1 MHYRRTRSRNK
12 RRTSLWRIPSG
23 HSNTTNLYVPMNLTK
38 HIKEHIKS
46 HALENHPNECCGL
59 IVEKNTK
66 HEVFKCRNISTSP
79 LTSFSLDPLD
89 YLKCSSRGKIKS
101 VYHSHLEEEEFS
113 EADKTNSSYH
123 NVNYIMFNIK
133 NNSFREFNPK
143 KQRTLYL
150 NKPFKVGVNDC
161 FTLVR
166 DYLRENTKTQLPSE
180 VCKAYFFGARKEN
193 LQKAIDLIDEVAL
206 SYVKKDFL
214 KISVSHINE
223 LKKSDIL
230 VIGLR
235 ENNTPLHLAVYLGDN
250 MVIHHPRNKYVTTE
264 KVTSS
269 FANRII
275 YAYRPQ

>member
-1 MHYRRTRSRNK
+1 MCYRWSRYG
-12 RRTSLWRIPSG
+12 RRKGWASLRRIPSG

-46 HALENHPNECCGL
+46 HALKDRPNECCGL

-66 HEVFKCRNISTSP
+66 HKVFKCNNISTSP

-89 YLKCSSRGKIKS
+89 YLKCSSQGKIKS

-143 KQRTLYL
+143 KQQTLYL

-166 DYLRENTKTQLPSE
+166 DYLSENTKIQLPPE
-180 VCKAYFFGARKEN
+180 VCEAYFLEPEKKIYRK
-193 LQKAIDLIDEVAL
+193 
-206 SYVKKDFL
+206 
-214 KISVSHINE
+214 
-223 LKKSDIL
+223 
-230 VIGLR
+230 
-235 ENNTPLHLAVYLGDN
+235 P
-250 MVIHHPRNKYVTTE
+250 
-264 KVTSS
+264 
-269 FANRII
+269 
-275 YAYRPQ
+275 

>member
-1 MHYRRTRSRNK
+1 
-12 RRTSLWRIPSG
+12 
-23 HSNTTNLYVPMNLTK
+23 MNLTK

-46 HALENHPNECCGL
+46 HALKDHPNECCGL

-66 HEVFKCRNISTSP
+66 HEVFKCKNISASP

-89 YLKCSSRGKIKS
+89 YLKYSYRGKIKS

-113 EADKTNSSYH
+113 EADKINSSYH

-150 NKPFKVGVNDC
+150 NKPFKVGVN
-161 FTLVR
+161 
-166 DYLRENTKTQLPSE
+166 ENTKTQLPSE

-214 KISVSHINE
+214 KISVLHINE
-223 LKKSDIL
+223 LKKNDIL

-269 FANRII
+269 FVNRII

>member
-1 MHYRRTRSRNK
+1 MK
-12 RRTSLWRIPSG
+12 
-23 HSNTTNLYVPMNLTK
+23 LTQ
-38 HIKEHIKS
+38 HIKERIKA
-46 HALENHPNECCGL
+46 HALEDSPNECCGL
-59 IVEKNTK
+59 IFEKDTSQ
-66 HEVFKCRNISTSP
+66 EVFKCRNISTSP

-143 KQRTLYL
+143 KQKTLYL

-166 DYLRENTKTQLPSE
+166 DYINKNTQAKLPQE
-180 VCKAYFFGARKEN
+180 VCEAYAFGARREN

-206 SYVKKDFL
+206 SYTKKDFL
-214 KISVSHINE
+214 KIFVSHINE
-223 LKKSDIL
+223 LKKHDIL

-235 ENNTPLHLAVYLGDN
+235 ESNTPLHLAVHLGNN
-250 MVIHHPRNKYVTTE
+250 MVIHHPRNKHVTTE
-264 KVTSS
+264 RVSTSFS
-269 FANRII
+269 NRII

>member
-1 MHYRRTRSRNK
+1 MK
-12 RRTSLWRIPSG
+12 
-23 HSNTTNLYVPMNLTK
+23 LTQY
-38 HIKEHIKS
+38 IKEHIKS
-46 HALENHPNECCGL
+46 HALKDAPKECCGL
-59 IVEKNTK
+59 IVEKDTARK
-66 HEVFKCRNISTSP
+66 VFKCKNISTSP

-89 YLKCSSRGKIKS
+89 YLKCASQGKIKS

-143 KQRTLYL
+143 KQQTLYL

-166 DYLRENTKTQLPSE
+166 DYLSENTKIQLPPE
-180 VCKAYFFGARKEN
+180 VCEAYFFGARKEN

-206 SYVKKDFL
+206 SYARKDFS
-214 KISVSHINE
+214 KIFVSHLDE
-223 LKKSDIL
+223 LKKNDIL

-235 ENNTPLHLAVYLGDN
+235 ENNTPLHLAVFLGDN

-264 KVTSS
+264 KVISS

>member
-1 MHYRRTRSRNK
+1 
-12 RRTSLWRIPSG
+12 
-23 HSNTTNLYVPMNLTK
+23 MNLTK

-46 HALENHPNECCGL
+46 HALKDHPNECCGL

-66 HEVFKCRNISTSP
+66 HEVFKCNNISTSP

-89 YLKCSSRGKIKS
+89 YLKCSSQGKIKS

-143 KQRTLYL
+143 KQQTLYL

-166 DYLRENTKTQLPSE
+166 DYINKNTQTQLPQE
-180 VCKAYFFGARKEN
+180 VCEAYSFGARKEN

-214 KISVSHINE
+214 KISVSHIKE

-235 ENNTPLHLAVYLGDN
+235 ENNTPLHLAVYLGNN
-250 MVIHHPRNKYVTTE
+250 MVIHHPRNKHVTTE

-269 FANRII
+269 FSNRII